1 MDLIPFLIALVV
13 WGLIVGALARLALPG
28 PDPIGILGTIAVGVV
43 GSVLGGLLV
52 ALVTGD
58 RQAGSGFFAAFVG
71 AVLVLYVVRKMR
83 GGGLMLQ
90 NSDAVQRRRRRGYR

>member
-1 MDLIPFLIALVV
+1 MDFLPFLIALVI

-28 PDPIGILGTIAVGVV
+28 PDPIGILGTIAVGVA

-71 AVLVLYVVRKMR
+71 SVLVLYVVRKAR
-83 GGGLMLQ
+83 GGGVM
-90 NSDAVQRRRRRGYR
+90 SPDADHAHRRRRRGYR

>member
-1 MDLIPFLIALVV
+1 MDFIPFLIALVV

-28 PDPIGILGTIAVGVV
+28 PDPIGILGTIAVGVA
-43 GSVLGGLLV
+43 GSVFGGLLV

-71 AVLVLYVVRKMR
+71 SVLVLYVVRKTR
-83 GGGLMLQ
+83 GGGLM
-90 NSDAVQRRRRRGYR
+90 SPDGDAAQRRRTRGYR

>member
-1 MDLIPFLIALVV
+1 MDFIPFLLALAV

-28 PDPIGILGTIAVGVV
+28 PDPIGILGTIAVGVA
-43 GSVLGGLLV
+43 GSVFGGVLV

-71 AVLVLYVVRKMR
+71 SVLVLYVVRKVR
-83 GGGLMLQ
+83 GGGVMSP
-90 NSDAVQRRRRRGYR
+90 NADAAERRRRRGYR

>member
-43 GSVLGGLLV
+43 GSLLGGILV

-71 AVLVLYVVRKMR
+71 SVLVLYVVRKMR
-83 GGGLMLQ
+83 GGGMLAP
-90 NSDAVQRRRRRGYR
+90 DADAAKRRRRRRYG

>member
-1 MDLIPFLIALVV
+1 MDLIPFLIALAV

-43 GSVLGGLLV
+43 GSLLGGILV

-71 AVLVLYVVRKMR
+71 SVLVLYVVRKLR
-83 GGGLMLQ
+83 GGGMLAP
-90 NSDAVQRRRRRGYR
+90 DADAAQRRKRRRYG

>member
-1 MDLIPFLIALVV
+1 MDFLPFLIALVI

-28 PDPIGILGTIAVGVV
+28 PDPIGILGTIAVGVA

-71 AVLVLYVVRKMR
+71 SVLVLYVVRKVR
-83 GGGLMLQ
+83 GGGLM
-90 NSDAVQRRRRRGYR
+90 SPDADAAHRRRRRGYR